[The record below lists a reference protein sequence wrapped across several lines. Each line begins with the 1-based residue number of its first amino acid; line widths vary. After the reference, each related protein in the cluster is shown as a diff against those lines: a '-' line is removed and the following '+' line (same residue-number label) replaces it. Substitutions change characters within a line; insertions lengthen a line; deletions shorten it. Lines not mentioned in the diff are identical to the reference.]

1 MSLHTSSKMPDSET
15 ADGGAA
21 LRVEGIWVRRGERDL
36 LSDVSWRVERGERW
50 VVLGPNGAGKSTL
63 LKVLTGEM
71 FPTQGVVEVLGSKLG
86 HVDVRELRKRM
97 GFTGAFV
104 NEAFRAEIPA
114 VEVVMSG
121 KHAARETWWH
131 RYSSSD
137 RERAEGLLALLGCG
151 SLATAPFGNCSSGER
166 QRILLART
174 LMSDPEL
181 LILDEPT
188 AGLDLQGRE
197 DLLVSLTQ
205 LDPTL
210 TMLLVTHH
218 VEEIPPTATHILL
231 LNNGRVTAQG
241 PIAQTLTQPNLQTCY
256 NTPLNL
262 EHRQNR
268 YWSWRE
274 G

>member
-1 MSLHTSSKMPDSET
+1 MRAASSMATSKPSTGNT
-15 ADGGAA
+15 A
-21 LRVEGIWVRRGERDL
+21 LKVEGVWVWRGERAL
-36 LSDVSWRVERGERW
+36 LSEVSWRVEQGERW

-63 LKVLTGEM
+63 LKVVTGEM
-71 FPTQGVVEVLGSKLG
+71 FPTQGVAEVLGSKLG

-104 NEAFRAEIPA
+104 NEAFRSEIPA
-114 VEVVMSG
+114 IEAVMAG

-131 RYSSSD
+131 SYTPAD
-137 RERAEGLLALLGCG
+137 RERAEGLLALLGCA

-174 LMSDPEL
+174 LMADPEL

-197 DLLVSLTQ
+197 DLLGSLTQ
-205 LDPTL
+205 LDPSL

-231 LNNGRVTAQG
+231 LNNGKITAQG
-241 PIAQTLTQPNLQTCY
+241 PIAQTLTQQNLQICY
-256 NTPLNL
+256 NTPLHL
-262 EHRQNR
+262 EHRHNR

>member
-1 MSLHTSSKMPDSET
+1 M
-15 ADGGAA
+15 
-21 LRVEGIWVRRGERDL
+21 

-71 FPTQGVVEVLGSKLG
+71 FPTQGVAEVLGSKLG
-86 HVDVRELRKRM
+86 QVDVRELRKRM

-131 RYSSSD
+131 RYSSFD
-137 RERAEGLLALLGCG
+137 RERAENLLALLGCA

-174 LMSDPEL
+174 LMADPEL

-231 LNNGRVTAQG
+231 LNNGQITAQG

>member
-1 MSLHTSSKMPDSET
+1 MPTSET
-15 ADGGAA
+15 AASNTA
-21 LRVEGIWVRRGERDL
+21 LLVEGVWVRRGKRAL
-36 LSDVSWRVERGERW
+36 LSDFSWRVKQGERW

-63 LKVLTGEM
+63 LKVVTGEM
-71 FPTQGVVEVLGSKLG
+71 FPTAGSVDVLGSKLG

-114 VEVVMSG
+114 AEVVMSG

-131 RYSSSD
+131 RYTPAD
-137 RERAEGLLALLGCG
+137 RERAEDLLALLGCTN
-151 SLATAPFGNCSSGER
+151 LATAPFGNCSSGER

-174 LMSDPEL
+174 LMADPEL

-197 DLLVSLTQ
+197 DLLLSLSQ
-205 LDPTL
+205 LDTSL

-218 VEEIPPTATHILL
+218 VEEIPATATHILL
-231 LNNGRVTAQG
+231 LNNGRITAQG

-256 NTPLNL
+256 NTPLHL
-262 EHRQNR
+262 EHRHNR

>member
-1 MSLHTSSKMPDSET
+1 MNNSDS
-15 ADGGAA
+15 DA
-21 LRVEGIWVRRGERDL
+21 LSVEGVWIRRGERVLLRDL
-36 LSDVSWRVERGERW
+36 SWRVERGERW

-63 LKVLTGEM
+63 LKTVTGEM
-71 FPTQGVVEVLGSKLG
+71 FPTLGVVEVLGNRLG
-86 HVDVRELRKRM
+86 QVDVRELRKRI

-114 VEVVMSG
+114 TEVVMSG

-131 RYSSSD
+131 RYSRTD
-137 RERAEGLLALLGCG
+137 RERAESLLAQFGCA
-151 SLATAPFGNCSSGER
+151 SLAESPFGNCSSGER

-174 LMSDPEL
+174 LMAGPEL

-197 DLLVSLTQ
+197 DLLLSLSQ
-205 LDPTL
+205 LDPNL

-231 LNNGRVTAQG
+231 LSNGQITSQG
-241 PIAQTLTQPNLQTCY
+241 PIAQTLTQANLQTCY
-256 NTPLNL
+256 NTPLHL
-262 EHRQNR
+262 ERRHNR

-274 G
+274 D

>member
-1 MSLHTSSKMPDSET
+1 MPDSET
-15 ADGGAA
+15 ADGCAA
-21 LRVEGIWVRRGERDL
+21 LRVEGVWVRRGERYL
-36 LSDVSWRVERGERW
+36 LSDISWKVERGERW

-71 FPTQGVVEVLGSKLG
+71 FPTQGDAEVLGSKLG
-86 HVDVRELRKRM
+86 QVDVRELRKRM

-104 NEAFRAEIPA
+104 NEAFRTEIPA

-131 RYSSSD
+131 NYSSSD
-137 RERAEGLLALLGCG
+137 RKRAEGLLALLGCG

-174 LMSDPEL
+174 LMADPEL

-205 LDPTL
+205 LALGL

-218 VEEIPPTATHILL
+218 VEEIPPTTTHILL
-231 LNNGRVTAQG
+231 LNNGKITAQG
-241 PIAQTLTQPNLQTCY
+241 PIAQTLTQSNLQTCY